1 MSWLAILDR
10 LSTMDRVSKWSQ
22 GVDTMCVLCKGAAET
37 RNHLFYECS
46 FTGQIWEHLTKRILG
61 NSYTNVWSEIVTLI
75 SKCSREKNSLFCIR
89 YALQASIHT
98 IWRERNKIRH
108 GEKPLPLSKLKK
120 LIDKGVRNKLS
131 LMRSK
136 GLKGRETI
144 LQFWFE
150 TRLQIAIERME

>member
-22 GVDTMCVLCKGAAET
+22 GVDTMSVLCKGAAET

-46 FTGQIWEHLTKRILG
+46 FTGQILEHLTKRILG

-89 YALQASIHT
+89 YALQVSIHT